1 MYIIGL
7 LENNEIDIAPA
18 DLTVTKARSAV
29 VDYLP
34 GITPDNQQIFIRN
47 PAEALNWKAYVEPFT
62 LGSWIGILL
71 FIVIIPIVVAA
82 ILVFGNIQIT
92 TYSFI
97 NCKLKENCS
106 IY

>member
-1 MYIIGL
+1 MNIIGL

-62 LGSWIGILL
+62 LKSWLGILL
-71 FIVIIPIVVAA
+71 FIVFVPIVIAA
-82 ILVFGNIQIT
+82 IIVFGNMQ
-92 TYSFI
+92 
-97 NCKLKENCS
+97 
-106 IY
+106 

>member
-1 MYIIGL
+1 MNIIGL

-62 LGSWIGILL
+62 LKAWLGILL
-71 FIVIIPIVVAA
+71 FIIFVPIVIAA
-82 ILVFGNIQIT
+82 IIVFGNMQ
-92 TYSFI
+92 
-97 NCKLKENCS
+97 
-106 IY
+106 